1 MVDTPIK
8 IVTIIGAR
16 PQFIKAGTVSRLLQK
31 EPMINE
37 VIIHTGQHF
46 DKNMSDIFFNE
57 MEIPKPNYNLN
68 INNLSH
74 GKMTGKM
81 LAAIEEILIKQKP
94 NYILVFGDTNS
105 TLAGALAAKKLHIKV
120 IHVEAGLRSYN
131 TQMPE
136 EINRILTDRISNL
149 LFCPTSKSI
158 ENLKQEG
165 FPFNG
170 SKEIC
175 CGDVMLDGAIYYSK
189 TSTQKSNIINQLELA
204 NQDFLLCT
212 IHREENTNNIEHFKN
227 ILSALDKLSE
237 SHQIICPLH
246 PRTQKIIKSN
256 NLSTRAKIINP
267 IGYFDM
273 IELLK
278 NCQLV
283 ITDSGGL
290 QKEAFFFK
298 KYCVTL
304 REETEWVELVENN
317 VNSLAGT
324 NYDLIVNSVN
334 SALKNNFNFNLNP
347 YGDGN
352 AANIILEEIKKDFLS
367 KN

>member
-1 MVDTPIK
+1 
-8 IVTIIGAR
+8 
-16 PQFIKAGTVSRLLQK
+16 
-31 EPMINE
+31 
-37 VIIHTGQHF
+37 
-46 DKNMSDIFFNE
+46 
-57 MEIPKPNYNLN
+57 
-68 INNLSH
+68 
-74 GKMTGKM
+74 
-81 LAAIEEILIKQKP
+81 
-94 NYILVFGDTNS
+94 
-105 TLAGALAAKKLHIKV
+105 
-120 IHVEAGLRSYN
+120 
-131 TQMPE
+131 MPE

-317 VNSLAGT
+317 VNSLPGT

-334 SALKNNFNFNLNP
+334 SALKNNFNFNFNP